1 MRPDSPASVYLD
13 ANALIYAVTKRPGY
27 EPVAEIL
34 RLAQAGK
41 IKALIST
48 LAYVEVRGWSRADP
62 YPHELDEEGIRLL
75 DSPHLLRVEF
85 TRRVAIRARGYAHH
99 YGLRNPDAMH
109 LASAAEYPAEVFM
122 TWDTGFPHGTVVDDV
137 WIDEPYEPGAPRLM

>member
-1 MRPDSPASVYLD
+1 MVRPDSPASVYLD

-48 LAYVEVRGWSRADP
+48 LAYVEVGR
-62 YPHELDEEGIRLL
+62 E
-75 DSPHLLRVEF
+75 
-85 TRRVAIRARGYAHH
+85 
-99 YGLRNPDAMH
+99 
-109 LASAAEYPAEVFM
+109 
-122 TWDTGFPHGTVVDDV
+122 
-137 WIDEPYEPGAPRLM
+137 